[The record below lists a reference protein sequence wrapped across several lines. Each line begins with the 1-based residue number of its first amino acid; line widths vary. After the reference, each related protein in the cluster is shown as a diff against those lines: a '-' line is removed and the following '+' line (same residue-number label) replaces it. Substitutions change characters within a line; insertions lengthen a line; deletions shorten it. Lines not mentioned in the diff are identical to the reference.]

1 MGRTLIP
8 NAKLP
13 DRYHVC
19 DETVRR
25 WKADPG
31 LRFPK
36 PAALINN
43 REYFDDDELQAWE
56 SASCSG
62 GACLNAD
69 PTEACLNAD
78 PTEACLNADP
88 TEACL
93 NADPTEAARRR
104 RPSS

>member
-13 DRYHVC
+13 GRYDVS

-31 LRFPK
+31 LGFPK

-56 SASCSG
+56 SASCGG
-62 GACLNAD
+62 GACLNPD
-69 PTEACLNAD
+69 PTEV
-78 PTEACLNADP
+78 
-88 TEACL
+88 
-93 NADPTEAARRR
+93 ARRR

>member
-13 DRYHVC
+13 DRYDVS
-19 DETVRR
+19 DETIRR

-62 GACLNAD
+62 GACLNPD
-69 PTEACLNAD
+69 PTEV
-78 PTEACLNADP
+78 
-88 TEACL
+88 
-93 NADPTEAARRR
+93 ARQR

>member
-13 DRYHVC
+13 GRYRVS
-19 DETVRR
+19 DETIRR
-25 WKADPG
+25 WKVDPG

-43 REYFDDDELQAWE
+43 REYYDDDELQAWE

-62 GACLNAD
+62 GARLNSD
-69 PTEACLNAD
+69 P
-78 PTEACLNADP
+78 
-88 TEACL
+88 
-93 NADPTEAARRR
+93 AAVVCRR